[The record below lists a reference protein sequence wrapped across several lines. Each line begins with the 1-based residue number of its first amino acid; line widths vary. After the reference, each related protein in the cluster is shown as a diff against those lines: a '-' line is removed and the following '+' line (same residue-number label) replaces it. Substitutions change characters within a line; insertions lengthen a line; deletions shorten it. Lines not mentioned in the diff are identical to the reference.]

1 MLSKIK
7 VYGRLARFLGE
18 RSFEAEISTPLHA
31 FKFLLANFPH
41 LERHMMEQNYCI
53 KVGND
58 EIDETELFNP
68 IGQQEIKIVP
78 VATGSRGFTRVL
90 AGVALIGLTVAT
102 GGFGTFA
109 ASGGGFGAGGAL
121 GFGAGTAGSITL
133 GSSLAAAAGNLG
145 IYLALSGAAQ
155 MLTPVPQPPG
165 VSEDPQSQNFSFSG
179 VQNTSR
185 AGTAIPVIYG
195 EIFAGSL
202 VVSAG
207 IDTVQIKGTA

>member
-41 LERHMMEQNYCI
+41 LERHMMEQNYCV
-53 KVGND
+53 KVGKD
-58 EIDETELFNP
+58 EIDETELFDP

-78 VATGSRGFTRVL
+78 VVTGSRGFTRVL
-90 AGVALIGLTVAT
+90 AGVALIGAAILAPGAAPAFGL
-102 GGFGTFA
+102 GGFT
-109 ASGGGFGAGGAL
+109 
-121 GFGAGTAGSITL
+121 AGTAGA
-133 GSSLAAAAGNLG
+133 SLLTVAAANFGA
-145 IYLALSGAAQ
+145 YLILSGTAQ

>member
-53 KVGND
+53 KVGKD

-68 IGQQEIKIVP
+68 KGQQEIKIVP
-78 VATGSRGFTRVL
+78 VATGSRGVTRVL
-90 AGVALIGLTVAT
+90 AGVALVGLTVAT

-109 ASGGGFGAGGAL
+109 ASGGGFAGI

>member
-18 RSFEAEISTPLHA
+18 RTFEAEVKTPIDT
-31 FKFLLANFPH
+31 FKFLLANFPN
-41 LERHMMEQNYCI
+41 LERHMVEQSYCV
-53 KVGND
+53 KVGKN

-78 VATGSRGFTRVL
+78 VATGSRGLTRVL
-90 AGVALIGLTVAT
+90 TGVALVAGVAFLGP
-102 GGFGTFA
+102 A
-109 ASGGGFGAGGAL
+109 AVSFKGL
-121 GFGAGTAGSITL
+121 GFSAAAGSGL
-133 GSSLAAAAGNLG
+133 GAALTAAAGNFG

>member
-18 RSFEAEISTPLHA
+18 RTFEAEISTPLHA

-90 AGVALIGLTVAT
+90 AGIALVGLTVAT

-109 ASGGGFGAGGAL
+109 ASGGGFAGIS
-121 GFGAGTAGSITL
+121 FGAGTVGNITL

>member
-18 RSFEAEISTPLHA
+18 RTFEAEISTPLHA

-78 VATGSRGFTRVL
+78 VAIGSRGFTRVL
-90 AGVALIGLTVAT
+90 AGVALVGLTVVT
-102 GGFGTFA
+102 GGFGT
-109 ASGGGFGAGGAL
+109 
-121 GFGAGTAGSITL
+121 TAGFSGLSFSASAGAAAGAKITL
-133 GSSLAAAAGNLG
+133 GAGLAAAAGNLG

>member
-18 RSFEAEISTPLHA
+18 RSFDAEISTPLHA

-53 KVGND
+53 KVGNY

-68 IGQQEIKIVP
+68 IGQQEVKIVP
-78 VATGSRGFTRVL
+78 VATGSRGITRVL

-102 GGFGTFA
+102 GGFGT
-109 ASGGGFGAGGAL
+109 
-121 GFGAGTAGSITL
+121 TAGFSGLSFSASAGAAAGAKITL
-133 GSSLAAAAGNLG
+133 GAGLAAAAGNLG

-155 MLTPVPQPPG
+155 MLTPVQQPPG

>member
-18 RSFEAEISTPLHA
+18 RTFEAEVKTPIDT
-31 FKFLLANFPH
+31 FKFLLANFPN
-41 LERHMMEQNYCI
+41 LERHMVEQSYCV
-53 KVGND
+53 KVGKN

-78 VATGSRGFTRVL
+78 VATGSRGLTRVL
-90 AGVALIGLTVAT
+90 TGVALVAGVAFLGP
-102 GGFGTFA
+102 A
-109 ASGGGFGAGGAL
+109 AVSFKGL
-121 GFGAGTAGSITL
+121 GFSAAAGSGL
-133 GSSLAAAAGNLG
+133 GAALTAAAGNFG

-165 VSEDPQSQNFSFSG
+165 ISEDPQSQNFSFSG

>member
-7 VYGRLARFLGE
+7 VYGRLAKFLGE

-90 AGVALIGLTVAT
+90 AGVALVGLTVAT

-109 ASGGGFGAGGAL
+109 ASGGGFAGI

>member
-18 RSFEAEISTPLHA
+18 RTFEAEITTPLHA

-53 KVGND
+53 KVGKD

-78 VATGSRGFTRVL
+78 VATGSRGVTRVL
-90 AGVALIGLTVAT
+90 AGVALVGLTVAT

-109 ASGGGFGAGGAL
+109 ASGGGFAGI

>member
-1 MLSKIK
+1 MLTKIK
-7 VYGRLARFLGE
+7 VYGRLARFIGQ
-18 RSFEAEISTPLHA
+18 RIFEAEVKTPIDSV
-31 FKFLLANFPH
+31 KFLLANFSG
-41 LERHMMEQNYCI
+41 LEKHMTEQNYQI
-53 KVGND
+53 KVGKY
-58 EIDETELFNP
+58 EIDETELEYP
-68 IGQQEIKIVP
+68 VGQQDIKIVP
-78 VATGSRGFTRVL
+78 IVTGSDDVVKVV
-90 AGVALIGLTVAT
+90 AGVALIGVAI
-102 GGFGTFA
+102 
-109 ASGGGFGAGGAL
+109 ASGGAGFAFGSSGVGFIGAGA
-121 GFGAGTAGSITL
+121 APSA
-133 GSSLAAAAGNLG
+133 LAAAAGNFG
-145 IYLALSGAAQ
+145 IYLALSGTAG

>member
-7 VYGRLARFLGE
+7 VYGRLAKFLGE
-18 RSFEAEISTPLHA
+18 RTFDAEVKTPIDS

-41 LERHMMEQNYCI
+41 LERHMMDQSYCV
-53 KVGND
+53 KVGNY

-78 VATGSRGFTRVL
+78 VITGSRRFRRIL
-90 AGVALIGLTVAT
+90 AGVALIGAAILLPGAAPAFGI
-102 GGFGTFA
+102 GGFT
-109 ASGGGFGAGGAL
+109 
-121 GFGAGTAGSITL
+121 AGTAGA
-133 GSSLAAAAGNLG
+133 SLLAVTTANVGA
-145 IYLALSGAAQ
+145 YLILSGAAQ
-155 MLTPVPQPPG
+155 MLTPVPKPPG
-165 VSEDPQSQNFSFSG
+165 VSDDPQTPNFSFNG

-185 AGTAIPVIYG
+185 AGTAIPIIYG

-207 IDTVQIKGTA
+207 VDTVQIRKRSGIF